1 MKLNQKIEQL
11 INFVR
16 SDNGVAL
23 FTLFALS
30 VMIYHTGVA
39 FYVESG
45 KSGYISGF
53 FASLFALSID
63 AAILVFVLRG
73 NQMAHVFSVF
83 QIVMNLIHF
92 GEIQSTSWYSVS
104 FGAWFISFS
113 LPVIISSYSHE
124 VKKGKKEQAKEDAE
138 NQNQLQLQEV
148 IDEIAELQAVINT
161 VQADVNTLSLNI
173 SQSEEGKKQIE
184 EIESRISE
192 LQKLVSNPSSEVQE
206 LQNDL
211 AFVKKKTMAAVETLL
226 RFKDNSD
233 KKNLYS
239 PNLNYE

>member
-1 MKLNQKIEQL
+1 MKINKKIEEL

-45 KSGYISGF
+45 KAGYISGF

-92 GEIQSTSWYSVS
+92 GEIQNTNWYAVS

-124 VKKGKKEQAKEDAE
+124 VKKGKKEQAEKDKETS
-138 NQNQLQLQEV
+138 NQLQLQSV
-148 IDEIAELQAVINT
+148 YDELAT
-161 VQADVNTLSLNI
+161 VQVQINQLEETQNSI
-173 SQSEEGKKQIE
+173 SQNLAEGIKEKIE
-184 EIESRISE
+184 FLEAKIDSIPPPDNEDLKNE
-192 LQKLVSNPSSEVQE
+192 L
-206 LQNDL
+206 
-211 AFVKKKTMAAVETLL
+211 AYVKKKTMAAVDTLL
-226 RFKDNSD
+226 RFQASSD
-233 KKNLYS
+233 KKHIYS
-239 PNLNYE
+239 PDLKYEQ

>member
-11 INFVR
+11 LNFVR

-53 FASLFALSID
+53 FASLFALAID
-63 AAILVFVLRG
+63 AAILIFVLRG

-92 GEIQSTSWYSVS
+92 GEIQNTDWYNVS

-124 VKKGKKEQAKEDAE
+124 VKKGKKEQALKEKE
-138 NQNQLQLQEV
+138 HENQLQLQDV
-148 IDEIAELQAVINT
+148 FDELAELQAVINT
-161 VQADVNTLSLNI
+161 VQADVNNLSLNI
-173 SQSEEGKKQIE
+173 SESEESKNKINDLE
-184 EIESRISE
+184 NRITE
-192 LQKLVSNPSSEVQE
+192 LQQVVLNPSSELQE
-206 LQNDL
+206 IKEEV
-211 AFVKKKTMAAVETLL
+211 AFIRKKTMAAVETLL
-226 RFKDNSD
+226 RFKNNSD